1 MLIVFGSVYGLL
13 VLVGLPALIFA
24 HFGLRSENADL
35 RVRLER
41 LVKEFEALAREVAA
55 LRQDAPP
62 QTPPQT
68 SPQASPETPAEQAA
82 DAAAL
87 SPDSGP
93 QVAPTDAAPD
103 PLPMTVPETITAPE
117 TRREERQAEQA
128 PPVAAA
134 AKVPPSEP
142 PSELASAP
150 QGSGLADRLAVWL
163 RENWTLALAAL
174 SLILGGLFMVQYG
187 VEQGLL
193 TPPLRVLG
201 ALVLGAALIAG
212 GEVIRRRHGDSA
224 TPNLRHL
231 PSTFS
236 GAGTV
241 VLFIAILSAHALY
254 GLIGSV
260 PALAGM
266 AAVSVVAMLLGWL
279 YGPVLSA
286 IGLLGAT
293 AAPFFVGGSSDKA
306 VLLYPYFAMVGLA
319 GLGIDTFRRWAWVSG
334 LALALPV
341 GALGLLW
348 MHAPDAPGLALAALA
363 LGVGAVLIPA
373 RSLRPVESGAMAS
386 QGASGTGTPAFPTW
400 LAAAGVA
407 QVSGAGLLLM
417 LDAASPAGNGL
428 GYALLL
434 LVFAAVALGLARAPA
449 FEDLA
454 VFPAAAALVGLGLHA
469 AQGGPLY
476 RAFRAGID
484 RLPESPAPATV
495 WWLAAGGAALSVI
508 AFLRLAR
515 KARPDHRGLWAL
527 GAAVLLPATILVLE
541 FLWAPGEV
549 TGAYPWALAV
559 MAGAGLMVAL
569 AERRAALGGETRGF
583 ETGLFAASA
592 LILIGL
598 ALFLV
603 LTKTAL
609 TLALSAMMVAAVI
622 IDRQRPMRPLGWLAQ
637 LGAAV
642 IGYRLLVD
650 PGIDW
655 AIHGAGTLDVL
666 LAHLGPLVAFAAMLV
681 LARPE
686 RAALRALASSSL
698 VTVTALAVTVALR
711 RGLGSEGF
719 ETHWAQGLTATVW
732 ILAAFAQIWRLPHD
746 PAQLRPLR
754 IGFAVL
760 MGLAACGAVAVMADD
775 LGRTLVAGVGRV
787 AGPPVLDSLALA
799 LLPLAVVL
807 GAGAVLLGA
816 PGRPGARWLRPG
828 LGGLSVLGL
837 GVWGWLEIRRLWRGP
852 DLSLPGP
859 SDGELYSYTLALLLA
874 SGLGLV
880 LAVLTRSHA
889 LRRLAMAGVGLTVA
903 KVFLIDMSGLSG
915 LVRVASFVG
924 LGLALAG
931 LAWLDRAVSRI
942 WERG

>member
-1 MLIVFGSVYGLL
+1 METMLIVFGSIYGLL

-24 HFGLRSENADL
+24 HFGLRSENALLRIRVEDL
-35 RVRLER
+35 L
-41 LVKEFEALAREVAA
+41 KDFEALTREVAA
-55 LRQDAPP
+55 LRRGA
-62 QTPPQT
+62 PPQT
-68 SPQASPETPAEQAA
+68 SPEPAPEQAA
-82 DAAAL
+82 EAL
-87 SPDSGP
+87 SPEP
-93 QVAPTDAAPD
+93 
-103 PLPMTVPETITAPE
+103 
-117 TRREERQAEQA
+117 A
-128 PPVAAA
+128 PPVVSPAPEPSTVPMARRGEDGAEDAPPVEAAPKA
-134 AKVPPSEP
+134 PPPEP
-142 PSELASAP
+142 KGPALT
-150 QGSGLADRLAVWL
+150 DRLAAWL

-201 ALVLGAALIAG
+201 ALVLGVALIAC
-212 GEVIRRRHGDSA
+212 GEAIRRRHGDSA

-266 AAVSVVAMLLGWL
+266 AAVSLVAVLLGWL

-334 LALALPV
+334 LALGLPA

-348 MHAPDAPGLALAALA
+348 LHEPDARGLALAALA
-363 LGVGAVLIPA
+363 LGLGAVLIPA
-373 RSLRPVESGAMAS
+373 RSLRPVQDGPMTG
-386 QGASGTGTPAFPTW
+386 QGLAGWAAPAFPTW
-400 LAAAGVA
+400 IAAAGVA
-407 QVSGAGLLLM
+407 LASGAGLVLM
-417 LDAASPAGNGL
+417 LDGASPAAAAL

-434 LVFAAVALGLARAPA
+434 LVFAGVTLGLARAPA

-454 VFPAAAALVGLGLHA
+454 LLPGVAALVGLGLHA
-469 AQGGPLY
+469 ALDGPLY
-476 RAFRAGID
+476 SAFRAGLD
-484 RLPESPAPATV
+484 RLPESPAPTTV
-495 WWLAAGGAALSVI
+495 WWLVAGGAALSVI

-515 KARPDHRGLWAL
+515 QIGTDHRGVWAL
-527 GAAVLLPATILVLE
+527 GAAVLLPAAILVLE

-559 MAGAGLMVAL
+559 MAGAGLMVVL
-569 AERRAALGGETRGF
+569 AERRSAMGGEARGF

-609 TLALSAMMVAAVI
+609 TLALSAMMVAAVAM
-622 IDRQRPMRPLGWLAQ
+622 DRQRPMRPLGWLAQ

-650 PGIDW
+650 PGLDW
-655 AIHGAGTLDVL
+655 AVGRAGTLDVL
-666 LAHLGPLVAFAAMLV
+666 LAHLGPLAAFAAILV

-698 VTVTALAVTVALR
+698 VTVMALAVTVALR
-711 RGLGSEGF
+711 RGLGAEGF

-746 PAQLRPLR
+746 PSLLRPLR
-754 IGFAVL
+754 IIFAVV
-760 MGLAACGAVAVMADD
+760 MALAACGAVAVMIDD
-775 LGRTLVAGVGRV
+775 LSWLLATGQGRV

-799 LLPLAVVL
+799 ILPLAAVF
-807 GAGAVLLGA
+807 GAGAALLGR

-828 LGGLSVLGL
+828 LGGLSVLAL
-837 GVWGWLEIRRLWRGP
+837 GVWGWLEIRRIWRGP

-874 SGLGLV
+874 SGLGLL

-889 LRRLAMAGVGLTVA
+889 LRRLAMAGVALTVA

>member
-1 MLIVFGSVYGLL
+1 MEIMLIVFGGIYGLL
-13 VLVGLPALIFA
+13 VLVGLPALIIA
-24 HFGLRSENADL
+24 YLGLRTENADL
-35 RVRLER
+35 RTRLEQ
-41 LVKEFEALAREVAA
+41 LVKEVEILVREVAA
-55 LRQDAPP
+55 LRQDAPQ
-62 QTPPQT
+62 QTPPEQT
-68 SPQASPETPAEQAA
+68 ERS
-82 DAAAL
+82 AAL
-87 SPDSGP
+87 SPEPDPGP
-93 QVAPTDAAPD
+93 APLTAPVARHDEQASPVSAPPQAAP
-103 PLPMTVPETITAPE
+103 PE
-117 TRREERQAEQA
+117 
-128 PPVAAA
+128 
-134 AKVPPSEP
+134 
-142 PSELASAP
+142 P
-150 QGSGLADRLAVWL
+150 QGPTLADRLAGWL

-212 GEVIRRRHGDSA
+212 GEAIRRRHGDTA
-224 TPNLRHL
+224 APNLRHL

-266 AAVSVVAMLLGWL
+266 AVVSVVAMLLGWL

-334 LALALPV
+334 LALALPA

-348 MHAPDAPGLALAALA
+348 FHAPDARGLALAALA
-363 LGVGAVLIPA
+363 LAAGAVLIPA
-373 RSLRPVESGAMAS
+373 RSLRPGADGPTVTEGLG
-386 QGASGTGTPAFPTW
+386 GARPAFPTW
-400 LAAAGVA
+400 LAAAGLA
-407 QVSGAGLLLM
+407 LASGAGLWLV
-417 LDAASPAGNGL
+417 LDALRPTEAAIGF
-428 GYALLL
+428 ALLL
-434 LVFAAVALGLARAPA
+434 VLFAGAVLGLSRAPA

-454 VFPAAAALVGLGLHA
+454 ILPGGAALLALGLHA
-469 AQGGPLY
+469 AGDGPLY

-484 RLPESPAPATV
+484 RLPESPAPTTV

-508 AFLRLAR
+508 AFQRLRQAE
-515 KARPDHRGLWAL
+515 PDGPNHRGFWAL
-527 GAAVLLPATILVLE
+527 GAAVLLPATLLILEV
-541 FLWAPGEV
+541 FWAPAEV

-559 MAGAGLMVAL
+559 MAGAALMVLL
-569 AERRAALGGETRGF
+569 AERRSALGGEGRAF

-598 ALFLV
+598 ALFLL

-609 TLALSAMMVAAVI
+609 TLALSAMAVAAVA
-622 IDRQRPMRPLGWLAQ
+622 IDRRHPMRPLGWLAQ

-642 IGYRLLVD
+642 IGYRLVFD
-650 PGIDW
+650 PGVDW
-655 AIHGAGTLDVL
+655 AIDVAGPLDAA
-666 LAHLGPLVAFAAMLV
+666 LAHLGPLAAFAAMRV
-681 LARPE
+681 LARPD
-686 RAALRALASSSL
+686 RGAVRALADSAL
-698 VTVTALAVTVALR
+698 VTTAAIAATVALR
-711 RGLGSEGF
+711 RWAGPEGF
-719 ETHWAQGLTATVW
+719 ETHWAMGLTATVW
-732 ILAAFAQIWRLPHD
+732 TLAVLAQIWRLPHD
-746 PAQLRPLR
+746 PGLLRPLR
-754 IGFAVL
+754 ILFAAL
-760 MGLAACGAVAVMADD
+760 LSLSALTAGILLLSDLAQLLDPGLAS
-775 LGRTLVAGVGRV
+775 RRV
-787 AGPPVLDSLALA
+787 AGPPVFDSLALA
-799 LLPLAVVL
+799 LWPLALVL
-807 GAGAVLLGA
+807 AAGARWLGE
-816 PGRPGARWLRPG
+816 PGRPGARLLRPG
-828 LGGLSVLGL
+828 LAGLSAGALGL
-837 GVWGWLEIRRLWRGP
+837 WGWLEIRRLWRGP
-852 DLSLPGP
+852 ELSLPGP

-880 LAVLTRSHA
+880 AAVLMRSHM

-942 WERG
+942 WEKG